1 MTEPLQ
7 PVGQALFH
15 DNAEVEL
22 ITPEELSEEALV
34 EAVKGVEGIAVRSA
48 KLTESVLAAAT
59 DLRAVSRHGVGY
71 DNIHVPSPVSYTHLT
86 LPTIYSV

>member
-48 KLTESVLAAAT
+48 KLTETELAAAT
-59 DLRAVSRHGVGY
+59 DLRAVSRHGVG
-71 DNIHVPSPVSYTHLT
+71 SVSYTHLT
-86 LPTIYSV
+86 LPTKRIV